1 MSSNA
6 TTQTKDDDMAGSTKQ
21 FTMNEVNLVSW
32 FNGQIGVIESQTGQ
46 KVEKLTLSVDR
57 TTSDDISIQLQLA
70 AAVPVVVE

>member
-1 MSSNA
+1 
-6 TTQTKDDDMAGSTKQ
+6 MAGSTKQ

-32 FNGQIGVIESQTGQ
+32 FNGQIGVVESQTRR